1 MAVGLMALA
10 YRDSE
15 LDDIIAVAGAL
26 ALALL
31 ASWTLPLPTP
41 ELSLWVFR
49 VQADRVGDFSTAAI
63 VFTVLLGAG
72 PFVLLPQVA
81 RPGRWAALSA
91 AMPLAVLVIA
101 YWRLQKF
108 ELDISWTPTALAL
121 AGIGPAAPAPLAQ
134 PPASPPAAFQ
144 FHSR

>member
-91 AMPLAVLVIA
+91 AMPLAAPAIA
-101 YWRLQKF
+101 YWRHPPRQSRPQKR
-108 ELDISWTPTALAL
+108 ESTRLNSRHTCTSYSALWL
-121 AGIGPAAPAPLAQ
+121 
-134 PPASPPAAFQ
+134 
-144 FHSR
+144 